1 MYKNLR
7 RYERFSV
14 SLSVVLDFTSGK
26 REARISDISLGGC
39 FIDSIASVRAGEQ
52 ISFKINF
59 PARHTAVIFG
69 EVVYVYPGIG
79 FGLRFVHFTKT
90 ERKLLEQII
99 LQNSDRKPES
109 LYTPAAEK
117 NSPYTKDSNAEK
129 KMFNSERAQ
138 FGEII
143 KSIQEDLEDKN

>member
-1 MYKNLR
+1 MYENLR

-26 REARISDISLGGC
+26 REARISDISMGGC
-39 FIDSIASVRAGEQ
+39 FIDSIASVREGEQ

-59 PARHTAVIFG
+59 PAGHTAVIFG

-79 FGLRFVHFTKT
+79 FGLRFVHFTET

-99 LQNSDRKPES
+99 LQNS
-109 LYTPAAEK
+109 
-117 NSPYTKDSNAEK
+117 
-129 KMFNSERAQ
+129 
-138 FGEII
+138 
-143 KSIQEDLEDKN
+143 

>member
-1 MYKNLR
+1 MYENLR

-26 REARISDISLGGC
+26 REARISDISMGGC
-39 FIDSIASVRAGEQ
+39 FIDSIVSVRAGEQ

-59 PARHTAVIFG
+59 PAGHTTIIRAEVI
-69 EVVYVYPGIG
+69 YVYPGVG
-79 FGLRFVHFTKT
+79 FGLRFVHFTET

-99 LQNSDRKPES
+99 LQNSDRKPEV
-109 LYTPAAEK
+109 LYTSAEK
-117 NSPYTKDSNAEK
+117 NVTFSKDANAEK
-129 KMFNSERAQ
+129 SLFNPEKAQ

-143 KSIQEDLEDKN
+143 KSIQENLEDKN